1 MSSQPNVMIN
11 TLVDSIKES
20 LNDASM
26 LGFESFAEQT
36 IEFFRAIDWTQ
47 PWIMTLII
55 FHTICLFITFGL
67 RNQHDRLSVY
77 FFVLLGFAALTQPLN
92 SFAMKNWKAFSTESY
107 FDESGVF
114 VVCVYALPLISN
126 GCLALIF
133 ILKAIVSLLIQ
144 TKRAQLQNKMRQS
157 SKSKSKKQ
165 N

>member
-36 IEFFRAIDWTQ
+36 IEFFRA
-47 PWIMTLII
+47 
-55 FHTICLFITFGL
+55 
-67 RNQHDRLSVY
+67 V
-77 FFVLLGFAALTQPLN
+77 LGFAALTQPLN